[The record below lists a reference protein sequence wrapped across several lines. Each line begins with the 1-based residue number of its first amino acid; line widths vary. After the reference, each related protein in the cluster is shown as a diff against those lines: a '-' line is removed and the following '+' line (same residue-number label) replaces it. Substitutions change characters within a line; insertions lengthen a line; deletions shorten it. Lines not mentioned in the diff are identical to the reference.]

1 MRHLTCGVRKGAFI
15 DSISARKSCSIYLE
29 RERER
34 GEGRRERDEGGGQRK
49 SGPYVAV
56 YGSMRT
62 HI

>member
-34 GEGRRERDEGGGQRK
+34 GERGKERDEGGGGGNEWSVCSR
-49 SGPYVAV
+49 
-56 YGSMRT
+56 
-62 HI
+62 I